1 MKKIWSD
8 PVWSKVIAT
17 AIVTIFGVG
26 ATYIWP
32 SVRLLL
38 ESSTQV
44 PNWLLAAM
52 LPGAAAIYFIAHATD
67 KMQRRQSSNTDPRV
81 PWNPAP
87 HIEIHHQQNAPY
99 EVSAIQH
106 HHVLSTVRI
115 GITNSGSRPL
125 SNCKVYVEKIA
136 PEPALPGGLP
146 ILLDGAG
153 FTLRHDDPEKFVD
166 VAAHWDHVDKF
177 RFSAPIGGGFAE
189 TLSYIKSRQPL
200 TIMIKV
206 VAVECQRCA
215 SFRIWT
221 DDAKAMHLQFISYVS

>member
-1 MKKIWSD
+1 MKIWSD

-17 AIVTIFGVG
+17 AIVGIFGLC
-26 ATYIWP
+26 ATYLWP
-32 SVRLLL
+32 PTRLIL

-52 LPGAAAIYFIAHATD
+52 LPGAAALYFIARATD
-67 KMQRRQSSNTDPRV
+67 RVRRRDSSRTGPCASGS
-81 PWNPAP
+81 PAP
-87 HIEIHHQQNAPY
+87 QIEIRHQRSAPY
-99 EVSAIQH
+99 EVSEIQH
-106 HHVLSTVRI
+106 HHVLSSVRI
-115 GITNSGSRPL
+115 GIINSGSRPL
-125 SNCKVYVEKIA
+125 SNCKVYVDKIT

-153 FTLRHDDPEKFVD
+153 FTLRHDDPEKLVD
-166 VAAHWDHVDKF
+166 IAAHWDHVDKF
-177 RFSAPIGGGFAE
+177 RFSASIGGGFAE
-189 TLSYIKSRQPL
+189 TLGYIESKQPL

>member
-8 PVWSKVIAT
+8 PVWSNVIAT
-17 AIVTIFGVG
+17 AIVAIFGFG
-26 ATYIWP
+26 AAYIWP
-32 SVRLLL
+32 RARLLL

-52 LPGAAAIYFIAHATD
+52 LPGAAAICFVARGTD
-67 KMQRRQSSNTDPRV
+67 KRGRRQASHTDPRV
-81 PWNPAP
+81 SGNPAP
-87 HIEIHHQQNAPY
+87 QIEIRHQQNAPY
-99 EVSAIQH
+99 EVSEIQH

-125 SNCKVYVEKIA
+125 SNCKVYVDKIT

-153 FTLRHDDPEKFVD
+153 FTLRHDDPEKIVD

-177 RFSAPIGGGFAE
+177 RFNAPIGGGFAE
-189 TLSYIKSRQPL
+189 TLGYIESKQPL
-200 TIMIKV
+200 TIIIKV

-215 SFRIWT
+215 SFRIP
-221 DDAKAMHLQFISYVS
+221 D